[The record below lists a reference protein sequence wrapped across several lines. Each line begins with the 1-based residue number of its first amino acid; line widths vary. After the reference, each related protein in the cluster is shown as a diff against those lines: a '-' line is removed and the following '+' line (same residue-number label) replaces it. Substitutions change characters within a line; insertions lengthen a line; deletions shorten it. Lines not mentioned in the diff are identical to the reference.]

1 MNASSNVFWQSGV
14 ARMKVSASM
23 LTAEAYKARKAGS
36 KPIAMTAR
44 EAVQTAE
51 DARLITLKSQ
61 AEARLEQERTAAAG
75 REATA
80 NAAAAGAR
88 ADANAAERGRAAAQ
102 AQTERTK
109 VDAEL
114 AAKRASD

>member
-36 KPIAMTAR
+36 KPIPMTAR

-61 AEARLEQERTAAAG
+61 AEALLAQERAASAN
-75 REATA
+75 REASA

-88 ADANAAERGRAAAQ
+88 ADANDAERARAAAQ
-102 AQTERTK
+102 AQADRTRL
-109 VDAEL
+109 DAQ
-114 AAKRASD
+114 AAAQR